1 MDRKQIIDDVEKLIN
16 FEIDQWEF
24 CKEEGVDVVESA
36 LENVVIRLMNTYR
49 KYQEGTA
56 GLSDY
61 ISTLRNFMLSFQ
73 TELRIDDPGLSEH
86 NDFGIHFNPVIQ
98 KYYTTYEI
106 PDYVKHKSFVENAFV
121 SFGTEIPKKQSLYSL
136 HTNEYIT
143 GLTGYNRFKSMEQK
157 LCVFGALNT
166 PAGYTTLISMPTGGG
181 KSLVTQVLSYE
192 KKGLSIVVV
201 PTVSLALDQER
212 VAKKNIKISKD
223 DEIFCYYS
231 GCRNFEKILN
241 AIKKQT
247 ARILFISPEA
257 LIKNELFH
265 ELINEA
271 NALRYIKNIIIDEA
285 HIVVAWGDFFRVD
298 YQCLGPWRRDLM
310 KTNPDI
316 RTFLL
321 SATFKDDTVTTLKK
335 MFAEEGRWI
344 ELRCDSLRKE
354 PHFILVKS
362 ERYKDKKNRV
372 LNLVNVM
379 PKPMILYVNSP
390 YEAKKWQ
397 AFLQDYG
404 YHNIKTFTG
413 DTKSD
418 ERLVLIDQWSK
429 NQYEIMIATSAFGVG
444 VDKPDVRSVIH
455 LHVPESPD
463 SYYQELGRGGRDGLQ
478 SLSIICIENDDI
490 SKAFNHVSKVL
501 TTGKL
506 MGRWWSMYRNPANMW
521 SGGEIAVF
529 ASTKPNYNRINY
541 FEEGNN
547 SDEKWNINVLLL
559 LSRYDLIRISSI
571 ELDDNNRY
579 IFTIRILNEQITV
592 DSRKTEDLFDK
603 IREKEASKSLSA
615 FALMRAAIERESK
628 ICWSSMFYETYPLVS
643 EYCPGCGQHED
654 VIFDELDRFP
664 LLVDVAEP
672 RKRISFDMQEF
683 FSDTHEALLIT
694 KESRKQIID
703 KYKPDLVVCE
713 NEAGYGE
720 EKKSGLMYVNYQELR
735 TLMKHD
741 LGFWVSGLI
750 LAVYSDDQSEA
761 MGQYQIVKRSVKSG
775 NTVIHVTDSD
785 FSISK
790 SSGKTISLDID
801 GRVVS

>member
-1 MDRKQIIDDVEKLIN
+1 M
-16 FEIDQWEF
+16 
-24 CKEEGVDVVESA
+24 
-36 LENVVIRLMNTYR
+36 
-49 KYQEGTA
+49 
-56 GLSDY
+56 
-61 ISTLRNFMLSFQ
+61 
-73 TELRIDDPGLSEH
+73 
-86 NDFGIHFNPVIQ
+86 
-98 KYYTTYEI
+98 
-106 PDYVKHKSFVENAFV
+106 
-121 SFGTEIPKKQSLYSL
+121 
-136 HTNEYIT
+136 
-143 GLTGYNRFKSMEQK
+143 
-157 LCVFGALNT
+157 
-166 PAGYTTLISMPTGGG
+166 
-181 KSLVTQVLSYE
+181 
-192 KKGLSIVVV
+192 
-201 PTVSLALDQER
+201 
-212 VAKKNIKISKD
+212 
-223 DEIFCYYS
+223 
-231 GCRNFEKILN
+231 
-241 AIKKQT
+241 
-247 ARILFISPEA
+247 
-257 LIKNELFH
+257 IKNELFQ
-265 ELINEA
+265 ELISEA
-271 NALRYIKNIIIDEA
+271 NAVRYIKNIIIDEA

-298 YQCLGPWRRDLM
+298 YQCLGPWSRDLM
-310 KTNPDI
+310 KINPDI

-335 MFAEEGRWI
+335 MFAEEDRWI

-354 PHFILVKS
+354 PHFILIKS
-362 ERYKDKKNRV
+362 GNYKDKRKKV

-397 AFLQDYG
+397 AFLQNYG
-404 YHNIKTFTG
+404 YYNIKTFTG

-429 NQYEIMIATSAFGVG
+429 NQYEIIIATSAFGVG

-490 SKAFNHVSKVL
+490 SQASNHVSKVL

-506 MGRWWSMYRNPANMW
+506 IGRWWSMYRNPANMW
-521 SGGEIAVF
+521 SGGEIAIF
-529 ASTKPNYNRINY
+529 ASTKPNYNRINF
-541 FEEGNN
+541 FEEGND

-571 ELDDNNRY
+571 ELDDKNRY

-592 DSRKTEDLFDK
+592 DSKETEDLFDE

-615 FALMRAAIERESK
+615 FAMMRTAIERESK
-628 ICWSSMFYETYPLVS
+628 ICWSSMFYDTYPLVS

-654 VIFDELDRFP
+654 VISDETDGFL

-672 RKRISFDMQEF
+672 RKRLSFDMQKF
-683 FSDTHEALLIT
+683 FSNTHEALLIT

-713 NEAGYGE
+713 NETGYDE
-720 EKKSGLMYVNYQELR
+720 EKKSGIMYINFQELR

-761 MGQYQIVKRSVKSG
+761 MREYQIVKKCLKRG
-775 NTVIHVTDSD
+775 NTVIHVASND

-790 SSGKTISLDID
+790 SSRKTISLDID